1 MIDLV
6 PIVLAVVVFILYCD
20 LCFVYGDLSL
30 IIVVMVWLF
39 WMLCCGDCIWGLV
52 VMVVI

>member
-20 LCFVYGDLSL
+20 LCFVYGDLGL
-30 IIVVMVWLF
+30 IIVVMV
-39 WMLCCGDCIWGLV
+39 LV
-52 VMVVI
+52 VLSVVLW